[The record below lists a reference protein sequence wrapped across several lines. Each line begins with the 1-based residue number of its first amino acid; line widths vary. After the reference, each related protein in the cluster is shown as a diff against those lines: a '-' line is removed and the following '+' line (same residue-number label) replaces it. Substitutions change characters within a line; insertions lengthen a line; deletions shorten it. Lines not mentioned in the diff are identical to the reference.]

1 MNQQNEYS
9 PYWILNPLI
18 NNIKITKFKDWTFCS
33 SLMIKKGSSPLGELG
48 GKFYQLSHEQISLY
62 DHCVWVFSNKKL
74 TPETNNKLARVFK
87 SVTEAFLDTYV
98 SSTGVIIT
106 VNNKVAKQPA
116 SPQYYESI
124 SNDTLDDEKLTR
136 IINIVEYI
144 FKHDLTK
151 YLDMFD
157 YLSEIKKSGV
167 FIRELALC
175 SFIEEHW
182 LVKQQSKNKFTES
195 LQALV
200 AISYDKENSKSIQFY
215 LKWICFVYL
224 LYLGW
229 KIVGSFSNDEK
240 ETGKPLKFYEAAL
253 FQFVN
258 PKAWVMATSAVSA
271 YTYAASDIFIQV
283 VYIALIFLIVAFPCV
298 GIWLVF
304 GAGLKKYLKSSRHQ
318 RTFNL
323 SMAFLLVAS
332 ILPVI
337 NELINQYIF

>member
-215 LKWICFVYL
+215 LKLDKFINLLGYKRGQIGEIRNLLAHGL
-224 LYLGW
+224 LYKQKNDWDENRW
-229 KIVGSFSNDEK
+229 KLFFYIHKFLFELVLNGIEK
-240 ETGKPLKFYEAAL
+240 EIYE
-253 FQFVN
+253 
-258 PKAWVMATSAVSA
+258 T
-271 YTYAASDIFIQV
+271 D
-283 VYIALIFLIVAFPCV
+283 
-298 GIWLVF
+298 
-304 GAGLKKYLKSSRHQ
+304 
-318 RTFNL
+318 
-323 SMAFLLVAS
+323 
-332 ILPVI
+332 
-337 NELINQYIF
+337 